1 MRKTITAEYL
11 RLLDEKFEEA
21 IIVCLDLNN
30 KGFSAAGEIGKCT
43 SLTVLNISK
52 NSLSALDSISGLPS
66 LKFLNISYNNIRDIS
81 GLNQC
86 PALIRIDALGNAVS
100 EMRSV
105 LALETL
111 QSLKV
116 LNLQSI
122 TKEDANP
129 VCKEASYRVSTLKT
143 LSQLQR
149 LDYFP
154 RSVHE
159 FEQLGQEE
167 DLKLDLSSLKVS
179 PGDLY
184 GDFGELE
191 RALNDAKKAEIRTDS
206 TANKIADLHTLCKK
220 KQTQV
225 DDSLKELEKL
235 LG

>member
-11 RLLDEKFEEA
+11 RLLDEKFEEG
-21 IIVCLDLNN
+21 IIVCLDLSN

-66 LKFLNISYNNIRDIS
+66 LKFVNISYNSIRDIS

-86 PALIRIDALGNAVS
+86 PALIKIEALGNTVS

-105 LALETL
+105 LALDSL

-116 LNLQSI
+116 LNLQSM

-129 VCKEASYRVSTLKT
+129 VCKENGYRATIVKALP
-143 LSQLQR
+143 QLQR
-149 LDYFP
+149 LDFLP
-154 RSVHE
+154 RSVSE
-159 FEQLGQEE
+159 LEQVGPEE
-167 DLKLDLSSLKVS
+167 ELKLDLSSLKAG
-179 PGDLY
+179 PGDFY
-184 GDFGELE
+184 GDLGELE
-191 RALNDAKKAEIRTDS
+191 RALNEAKKAEIRTDS
-206 TANKIADLHTLCKK
+206 AANKIAELHANCKK
-220 KQTQV
+220 KQTQT
-225 DDSLKELEKL
+225 DEALKELEKL